1 MPWLMSQGS
10 GRAEGEQS
18 REFIESWINTI
29 DESQKEKVTVSF
41 TTPLLDR
48 PLAFLSNRAQCLMST
63 LD

>member
-1 MPWLMSQGS
+1 MLWLMSQGS

-41 TTPLLDR
+41 IHHAT
-48 PLAFLSNRAQCLMST
+48 S
-63 LD
+63 